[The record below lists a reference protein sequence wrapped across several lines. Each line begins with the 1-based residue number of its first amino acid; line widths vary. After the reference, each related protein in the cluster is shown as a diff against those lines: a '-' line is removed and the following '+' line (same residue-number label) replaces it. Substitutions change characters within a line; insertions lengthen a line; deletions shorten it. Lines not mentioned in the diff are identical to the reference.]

1 MEADAKKNCLEVLA
15 TTNLIEEAVMTNNCI
30 FSGKWEETH
39 EQINCRANKHQI
51 LKTCVIELKS
61 LLGFQQTSLQHCQDM
76 IAGLEETVAQLVMSV
91 KKLEKSICRCHNR
104 LLLPGPHYTPGE
116 EEEMVEE
123 EEEEEEDK
131 DGLEYKTDVTSQ
143 GSYTTPLS
151 TGGHSKPSPAP
162 SCLPSSEDSNPE
174 ANVVL
179 CTAELEACIESFLEE
194 VEGDLELDDL
204 PPLENITLLP
214 VLVPT
219 ISGFVPFTVSTSQHC
234 VLPKSLLRKVYH
246 PYKDPVG

>member
-1 MEADAKKNCLEVLA
+1 MKFYVDPGL
-15 TTNLIEEAVMTNNCI
+15 
-30 FSGKWEETH
+30 
-39 EQINCRANKHQI
+39 
-51 LKTCVIELKS
+51 LKTIHSYLEDETQPFRLM
-61 LLGFQQTSLQHCQDM
+61 LLAISYL
-76 IAGLEETVAQLVMSV
+76 
-91 KKLEKSICRCHNR
+91 
-104 LLLPGPHYTPGE
+104 Y
-116 EEEMVEE
+116 
-123 EEEEEEDK
+123 K
-131 DGLEYKTDVTSQ
+131 DGLKYKTDVTSQ

-219 ISGFVPFTVSTSQHC
+219 ISGFVPFTVSTSQRC
-234 VLPKSLLRKVYH
+234 VPPKSLLRKVYH

>member
-1 MEADAKKNCLEVLA
+1 MDDAEQEWRAHGTQIRWIKVDTEKNHQEVLA
-15 TTNLIEEAVMTNNCI
+15 TTNQIEEAVMTNNHI
-30 FSGKWEETH
+30 FADKWESTH
-39 EQINCRANKHQI
+39 ERIDHWADEHRI
-51 LKTCVIELKS
+51 LKTCVIV
-61 LLGFQQTSLQHCQDM
+61 QQT
-76 IAGLEETVAQLVMSV
+76 
-91 KKLEKSICRCHNR
+91 ICWCHDW
-104 LLLPGPHYTPGE
+104 LLSPGPHYTPGE

-204 PPLENITLLP
+204 PLLENITLLL